1 MENNSNINSDFKTK
15 FTLFLKN
22 NKKKLFSLI
31 ILFLVAI
38 FFVTFMN
45 IKKKKD
51 RDLISEKFIQ
61 ASINLNT
68 ENKDISTK
76 ILEEIILS
84 KDEFYSIMALNIII
98 EKKLITNGEK
108 ILKFF
113 DIIEKIKISKEQK
126 DLIKL
131 KKALYLIDISKRE
144 AGKKILT
151 DLINSESKFKEI
163 AKDIIN

>member
-1 MENNSNINSDFKTK
+1 
-15 FTLFLKN
+15 
-22 NKKKLFSLI
+22 
-31 ILFLVAI
+31 
-38 FFVTFMN
+38 
-45 IKKKKD
+45 
-51 RDLISEKFIQ
+51 
-61 ASINLNT
+61 
-68 ENKDISTK
+68 
-76 ILEEIILS
+76 
-84 KDEFYSIMALNIII
+84 MALNIII

>member
-1 MENNSNINSDFKTK
+1 MENNSNINLDFKTK

-144 AGKKILT
+144 AGKKILI

>member
-1 MENNSNINSDFKTK
+1 MENNSNINSDLKTK

-22 NKKKLFSLI
+22 NKKKLFSII

-144 AGKKILT
+144 AGKKILI